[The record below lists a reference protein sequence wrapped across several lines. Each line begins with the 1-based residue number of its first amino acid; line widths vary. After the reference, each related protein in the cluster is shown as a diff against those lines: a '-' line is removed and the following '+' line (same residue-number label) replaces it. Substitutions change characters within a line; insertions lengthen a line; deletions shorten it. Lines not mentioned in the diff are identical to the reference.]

1 MIKVKKYI
9 LASLLCLISI
19 GTAYSSWMISKNKSF
34 EAPAKDDTL
43 VERAYIK
50 SQPTIKYYEIEKAI
64 EVANSL
70 ASPTSI
76 QEVYI
81 LPRTDHTI
89 SKSIT
94 IDSYVNVT
102 LLYDANKFEREFM
115 MGATYANFAD
125 VNASY
130 ETKNL
135 KNKII
140 LKDESRIT
148 INPNASL
155 KLLAQVG
162 RDGNGLTGHTSG
174 FYTQISMS
182 NNTSILVNGGT
193 LDLQGG
199 YIKRISLDTEAK
211 ITVVGQG
218 KTYSNLVIYDSWG
231 GPSVNTYF
239 GLDISPFLG
248 FDMPNIHVKTE
259 YVGGDVEA
267 YGYVHIYSDAID
279 LSVLGK
285 IEGQH
290 NISTPKIIGKT
301 NAVFILN
308 PQTIFTM
315 EYRPAPFGYTTNR
328 WKYGNVYDNSTGEIK
343 NGTDTLITI
352 QGGMSTGPL
361 VISTAFAKSQP
372 VIISTENSF
381 YPISWK
387 YHISL
392 YDGEYNFNT
401 KMKFMT
407 GSTLYAHED
416 VELNFNKEVIF
427 YNNFTDNRP
436 AKTYQEGYK
445 YPSNEKAASF
455 ILNGNLN
462 VNGDFGGNIYRS
474 EGNTS
479 TATVNYGSVGSKVIS
494 TEGIG
499 ELDTGRIILHASD
512 LLSFANGNKPFDD
525 SMKNILKDIS
535 KTTYSTNISS
545 QAMGIDNETNQLA
558 VLKANN
564 TYISNVGEMGFSFP
578 IPTPNELKINLTY
591 DGGNWW
597 YKPQVGVFEIWI
609 CDDIN
614 KTNARILKR
623 YEIRNSNINDTLL
636 LDPNVKC
643 FYITAKS
650 NLKYLRIDGIDDTG
664 AVYINDID
672 HSITAE
678 NTTKGRI

>member
-9 LASLLCLISI
+9 LAALLFFISGI
-19 GTAYSSWMISKNKSF
+19 TAYSSWIIFQNKTF
-34 EAPAKDDTL
+34 DAPSKDDTL
-43 VERAYIK
+43 VERAYLK

-76 QEVYI
+76 QDVYI

-94 IDSYVNVT
+94 MNSYVNVT
-102 LLYDANKFEREFM
+102 LLYDVTKFEREYM
-115 MGATYANFAD
+115 VGSEYANFAD

-148 INPNASL
+148 INPNESL

-199 YIKRISLDTEAK
+199 YIKKISLDTNAK
-211 ITVVGQG
+211 ITVIGQG

-279 LSVLGK
+279 LSVIGT
-285 IEGQH
+285 IEGKH
-290 NISTPKIIGKT
+290 NVSTPKIIGKT
-301 NAVFILN
+301 DAIFILN
-308 PQTIFTM
+308 TQTVFTI

-328 WKYGNVYDNSTGEIK
+328 WKMGNVYDNTTKEIK
-343 NGTDTLITI
+343 NGTDTLIMI

-361 VISTAFAKSQP
+361 LINTAFAQSQP
-372 VIISTENSF
+372 VIISTENTF

-401 KMKFMT
+401 KMKFIT
-407 GSTLYAHED
+407 GSTLYVHED
-416 VELNFNKEVIF
+416 ATLNLNNEVIF
-427 YNNFTDNRP
+427 YNSFTDNRP
-436 AKTYQEGYK
+436 AKSYQEGYK
-445 YPSNEKAASF
+445 YPSDEKAASF

-462 VNGDFGGNIYRS
+462 VNANFGGIIHRN
-474 EGNTS
+474 ENNTS
-479 TATVNYGSVGSKVIS
+479 IATINYGNVGSSVSSI
-494 TEGIG
+494 EGIG
-499 ELDTGRIILHASD
+499 SLNTGKIILHAGD
-512 LLSFANGNKPFDD
+512 LVSFANGDKPFDD
-525 SMKNILKDIS
+525 NIKGILKDIS
-535 KTTYSTNISS
+535 DVSYSTSITS
-545 QAMGIDNETNQLA
+545 QAMGIDNATNELD
-558 VLKANN
+558 VLTANN
-564 TYISNVGEMGFSFP
+564 IYSSNNGDIGFNFPIDKAHIITIKLIYDSGSWINPGKTGYFSIYGCEDENKTNSIKLGDYAIDSNKNLSLTLLAKYKYFYISDKQDLNY
-578 IPTPNELKINLTY
+578 LKIN
-591 DGGNWW
+591 
-597 YKPQVGVFEIWI
+597 
-609 CDDIN
+609 
-614 KTNARILKR
+614 
-623 YEIRNSNINDTLL
+623 S
-636 LDPNVKC
+636 
-643 FYITAKS
+643 
-650 NLKYLRIDGIDDTG
+650 IDDNG
-664 AVYINDID
+664 QVYVNDKD
-672 HSITAE
+672 YTLEAQ
-678 NTTKGRI
+678 NKKRF